1 MGSFC
6 VRGTKL
12 QFGKKSILE
21 KDSGDG
27 CTAMR
32 MSLMPL
38 NCVLKMENFTLCMS
52 LVLALLCHSA
62 ALAFFRC
69 CFHVLKSRLDWKQ
82 WSLLALWLMLEFCD
96 TCIPWMHYRR
106 TPMTLLSCLTILLSC
121 PDRTEKG
128 TERNILGTQSKY
140 PQVPRARHVGSVRSS
155 K

>member
-12 QFGKKSILE
+12 QLGKKSILE

-27 CTAMR
+27 CTTMR

-38 NCVLKMENFTLCMS
+38 NCALKMDNFTSCMS

-69 CFHVLKSRLDWKQ
+69 CFHVLKSRLD
-82 WSLLALWLMLEFCD
+82 
-96 TCIPWMHYRR
+96 
-106 TPMTLLSCLTILLSC
+106 
-121 PDRTEKG
+121 
-128 TERNILGTQSKY
+128 
-140 PQVPRARHVGSVRSS
+140 
-155 K
+155 